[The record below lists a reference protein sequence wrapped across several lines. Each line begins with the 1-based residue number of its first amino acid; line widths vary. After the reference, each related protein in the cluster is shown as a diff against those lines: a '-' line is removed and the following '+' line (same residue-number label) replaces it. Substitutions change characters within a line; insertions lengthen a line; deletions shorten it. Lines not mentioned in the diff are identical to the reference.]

1 MNNKYLIAY
10 GFLIIFGIGIFVT
23 LNQKKPVSPFDNSPI
38 ALPSAEPTPQPT
50 TPQPTTPPTQAPVS
64 ITKLL
69 IEDTQVGTGSPAASG
84 NTITVNYTGMLTDG
98 KVFDT
103 SVGKQP
109 LTVVIG
115 TGQVIPGWDQGILGM
130 RVGGKRRLI
139 IPADLA
145 YGQKGAAGVIPP
157 NSPLIFDIQL
167 LDVK

>member
-1 MNNKYLIAY
+1 VNNKYLVAY
-10 GFLIIFGIGIFVT
+10 GFLIILGIGIFVS

-38 ALPSAEPTPQPT
+38 SLPSGEP

-69 IEDTQVGTGSPAASG
+69 IEDTQVGTGTSAASG
-84 NTITVNYTGMLTDG
+84 STITVNYTGMFTDG

-109 LTVVIG
+109 LTIVIG
-115 TGQVIPGWDQGILGM
+115 AGQVIPGWDQGILGM
-130 RVGGKRRLI
+130 KVGGARRLL

-145 YGQKGAAGVIPP
+145 YGQKGVAGVIPP

-167 LDVK
+167 LEIK